1 MGSFLLSTNFASTVS
16 RRPEVDRSTSALN
29 PPYTTTDNT
38 WHILPDQSESKK
50 SLKDFPL
57 NDVNVEVKLVPAPG
71 EETTVPVR
79 VDECP
84 PEYSFNEETDALR
97 SPQALNRC
105 FENGISQDDQEDSTN
120 VLGNPES
127 VKFNALGTRGKI
139 LRVLLIA
146 AKIICV
152 HGFLYIFIISLNLLS
167 QAFRL
172 LGGKTAGGFMA
183 NHVLL
188 QNPLTGLMIGI
199 LATVLMQS
207 SSTSTSI
214 VVTMVASNMIKVQP
228 AISIIMGA
236 NIGTSVTNTIVSL
249 AQYGNRDE
257 FRRAFSAAT
266 VHDMFN
272 WLSVCLLLTVE
283 VCTGYLYRVSGLM
296 VAHLSLPKYKT
307 RKFDMLKVI
316 TKPVTNLIVQL
327 DKEVIEG
334 IATGHYWKD
343 RRLLKVWCKY
353 TKTDVL
359 QNVTR
364 EVNVT
369 STEGSYSFIHLHNV
383 TRLEKVSMRS
393 PLEKCYCLMSYINWN
408 DSISGIVLLIVSL
421 LSLVLCL
428 MGMVRLLHSM
438 LRGPVATALKK
449 TINSDIPKPC
459 SFLTGYVA
467 IIIGALLT
475 IVLQS
480 SSIFTSTLTPL
491 VGMGVIHIERMYPLT
506 LGSNIGTTA
515 TGLLAAMATSG
526 DKLKAALQIGL
537 CHLLFNVT
545 GILIFYPV
553 PIMRKLPINLAKMLG
568 NTTAKYRWFAF
579 LYLLC
584 AFFVLPACVF
594 ALSLAGKYAL
604 ITAGVI
610 LIPLL
615 AFIIIINILQRKKKN
630 LLPKVLRDWEWLP
643 LCLHSLEPL
652 DKFFSSFSGFCK
664 MCQKKLDHPREH
676 DQPRHTIIDSCDV
689 SPRAESPCFNST
701 SELLQKTT
709 LC

>member
-1 MGSFLLSTNFASTVS
+1 MGSLLVS
-16 RRPEVDRSTSALN
+16 SSVKPEHRRLEADRLHIRPNSLATTGDTCQQNKINKLTKDN
-29 PPYTTTDNT
+29 PYL
-38 WHILPDQSESKK
+38 IE
-50 SLKDFPL
+50 
-57 NDVNVEVKLVPAPG
+57 VEVPTEMVPAPG
-71 EETTVPVR
+71 VPVL

-84 PEYSFNEETDALR
+84 PDYSVNDPLNAENELSSAQ
-97 SPQALNRC
+97 PQARNQHEEKADVRGNAGD
-105 FENGISQDDQEDSTN
+105 NGQ
-120 VLGNPES
+120 PEGKKS
-127 VKFNALGTRGKI
+127 NALGI
-139 LRVLLIA
+139 LLITL
-146 AKIICV
+146 KIICV

-172 LGGKTAGGFMA
+172 LGGKTAGGFMS

-214 VVTMVASNMIKVQP
+214 VVTMVASNMIDVEP

-283 VCTGYLYRVSGLM
+283 VCTGYLYKLSGLM
-296 VAHLSLPKYKT
+296 VSNLSLPKYKT

-334 IATGHYWKD
+334 IATGQYWGG

-353 TKTDVL
+353 NKTYIL

-364 EVNVT
+364 EVNVSSGEGPNLIFKLQNETQLEEAYIT
-369 STEGSYSFIHLHNV
+369 SPT
-383 TRLEKVSMRS
+383 
-393 PLEKCYCLMSYINWN
+393 EKCYCLMSYINWN
-408 DSISGIVLLIVSL
+408 DSVSGVVLLVISL
-421 LSLVLCL
+421 LSLVFCL

-438 LRGPVATALKK
+438 LRGPVASALKK

-467 IIIGALLT
+467 IIIGAILT
-475 IVLQS
+475 IILQS

-537 CHLLFNVT
+537 CHLLFNLT

-553 PIMRKLPINLAKMLG
+553 PVMRKLPINLAKMLG

-579 LYLLC
+579 LYLLT
-584 AFFVLPACVF
+584 AFFLLPAFVF

-604 ITAGVI
+604 ITACAI
-610 LIPLL
+610 IIPLL
-615 AFIIIINILQRKKKN
+615 AFIIIVNILQRKMEN
-630 LLPKVLRDWEWLP
+630 VLPKVLRNWDWLP
-643 LCLHSLEPL
+643 LCLHSLEPM
-652 DKFFSSFSGFCK
+652 DKFLSKFTGFCK
-664 MCQKKLDHPREH
+664 MCQKKLD
-676 DQPRHTIIDSCDV
+676 QPRANEGSSLSTINNSCGV
-689 SPRAESPCFNST
+689 SPGADSPSSFHST
-701 SELLQKTT
+701 ARLIQDTT
-709 LC
+709 KC